1 MNIFQDNFIKA
12 LSVVYDKYTVDEW
25 MEQHIEPLI
34 NMLNGLMHRAQ
45 ILTDSQ
51 IWPRRP
57 LNFKKLSKPKKKV
70 ASASAEK
77 SEDRYV
83 DVKRRFKQVDDNDN
97 IDQSINNP
105 AIKNNNLVDG
115 IHGSDIKKRKR
126 KSRKKKYKTQ
136 ELLEEKENELLQ
148 EKEELL
154 PPSQ

>member
-1 MNIFQDNFIKA
+1 MNIFQDNFKKA

-57 LNFKKLSKPKKKV
+57 LNFKKLSKPKKKI
-70 ASASAEK
+70 ASASAAK
-77 SEDRYV
+77 SEDGYV
-83 DVKRRFKQVDDNDN
+83 DVKRKYKTMDDNDN
-97 IDQSINNP
+97 IEESIINSE
-105 AIKNNNLVDG
+105 IKNNNFVDG
-115 IHGSDIKKRKR
+115 IHGTDIKKRKR
-126 KSRKKKYKTQ
+126 KSRKKNYKTQ
-136 ELLEEKENELLQ
+136 ELLKEKETELIK

>member
-1 MNIFQDNFIKA
+1 MKA

-34 NMLNGLMHRAQ
+34 NMLNGLMHRAK

-57 LNFKKLSKPKKKV
+57 LNFKTLSKPKKKV
-70 ASASAEK
+70 AAASAEK

-97 IDQSINNP
+97 IDESINNP
-105 AIKNNNLVDG
+105 EIKNCRTQCAAIFHKQHNCGSKLYPRLPKLQYSRNNF
-115 IHGSDIKKRKR
+115 
-126 KSRKKKYKTQ
+126 TM
-136 ELLEEKENELLQ
+136 LLIV
-148 EKEELL
+148 
-154 PPSQ
+154 